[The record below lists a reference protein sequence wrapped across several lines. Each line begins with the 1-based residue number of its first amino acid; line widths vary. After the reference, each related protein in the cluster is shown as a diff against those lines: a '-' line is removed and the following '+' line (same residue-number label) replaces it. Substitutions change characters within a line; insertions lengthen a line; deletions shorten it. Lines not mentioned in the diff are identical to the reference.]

1 MYVWTPIHVRLWTVQ
16 QAWRRVQ
23 GVYWDTQGGCL
34 RGTWDSGILKG
45 QGIYD
50 QPSYQFKGNFKA
62 NLPEG
67 ECSFTICAHR
77 SLGMP
82 ARAASHILADHG
94 PVMLQKGNYMLPPGH
109 WLCPSACVVTFPGQ
123 HAKAFLLNDHLCCC
137 CCPSLYSPCFV
148 PHLFVSMADDTQ
160 ILYKILCKT
169 SSTMFL
175 TNNSYMSF
183 RNMHL
188 SNTPQCVCRVK
199 FVAVGT
205 FLECL
210 NGILVHRCRS

>member
-1 MYVWTPIHVRLWTVQ
+1 METVASLFGKMSGMMSSITRFTKVHLKIPIHIRLWTVQ
-16 QAWRRVQ
+16 KGWRLVQ

-34 RGTWDSGILKG
+34 RGTWDNGILKG

-94 PVMLQKGNYMLPPGH
+94 PVMLQKGNYVLPPGH
-109 WLCPSACVVTFPGQ
+109 LALPLSMCRHLTQQTCKGFLVV
-123 HAKAFLLNDHLCCC
+123 
-137 CCPSLYSPCFV
+137 
-148 PHLFVSMADDTQ
+148 
-160 ILYKILCKT
+160 
-169 SSTMFL
+169 
-175 TNNSYMSF
+175 
-183 RNMHL
+183 
-188 SNTPQCVCRVK
+188 
-199 FVAVGT
+199 
-205 FLECL
+205 
-210 NGILVHRCRS
+210 

>member
-1 MYVWTPIHVRLWTVQ
+1 MSGDKEEHDMPFQSKIAQDIHSSGWWTVHTAQ
-16 QAWRRVQ
+16 KDVQ

-34 RGTWDSGILKG
+34 RGTWDNGTLKG

-50 QPSYQFKGNFKA
+50 QPSYRFKGNFKA

-109 WLCPSACVVTFPGQ
+109 LAQPLSMYHYFALPTCKSFLPVYFTF
-123 HAKAFLLNDHLCCC
+123 F
-137 CCPSLYSPCFV
+137 
-148 PHLFVSMADDTQ
+148 
-160 ILYKILCKT
+160 
-169 SSTMFL
+169 
-175 TNNSYMSF
+175 
-183 RNMHL
+183 
-188 SNTPQCVCRVK
+188 
-199 FVAVGT
+199 T
-205 FLECL
+205 FT
-210 NGILVHRCRS
+210 

>member
-1 MYVWTPIHVRLWTVQ
+1 MQKTHKVYPDVWKQGGASHVISVAILYRSLHQLIMGTVHTAQ
-16 QAWRRVQ
+16 KHMQ

-34 RGTWDSGILKG
+34 RGTWDNGTLKG

-67 ECSFTICAHR
+67 ECSFSICAHR

-109 WLCPSACVVTFPGQ
+109 LAPLSISHHLALQTCKSFLPASFRLSSPSP
-123 HAKAFLLNDHLCCC
+123 
-137 CCPSLYSPCFV
+137 SPCAS
-148 PHLFVSMADDTQ
+148 PSMYDTANNPPLELETLLFSMFSN
-160 ILYKILCKT
+160 IL
-169 SSTMFL
+169 
-175 TNNSYMSF
+175 
-183 RNMHL
+183 RHMHL
-188 SNTPQCVCRVK
+188 SNAQCLSTLMA
-199 FVAVGT
+199 FVW
-205 FLECL
+205 
-210 NGILVHRCRS
+210 IW